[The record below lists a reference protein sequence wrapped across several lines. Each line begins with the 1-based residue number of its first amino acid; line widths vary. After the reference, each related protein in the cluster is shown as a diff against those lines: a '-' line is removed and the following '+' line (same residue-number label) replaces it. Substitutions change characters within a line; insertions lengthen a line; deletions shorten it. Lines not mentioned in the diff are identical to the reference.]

1 MILLVDNGSHYIK
14 ELSNTINVDHEVR
27 KPYEVKELEYDAVIL
42 SGRTKN
48 DNITNRDNIKIVRHC
63 NDNSIP
69 LLGICYGAEILA
81 LALGGTIRRLEKRIE
96 GYHEVII
103 TKNPLIDK
111 EKITV
116 FKSHKYVISKLPE
129 GFRSIGYSKN
139 SNNEIIIRDNIIGLQ
154 FHPEMSNDGMELL
167 SNLIERVLLLGV

>member
-1 MILLVDNGSHYIK
+1 MILLVDNGSLYIK
-14 ELSNTINVDHEVR
+14 ELSSAINVEHEVR
-27 KPYEVKELEYDAVIL
+27 KPYEVKELEYGAVIL

-48 DNITNRDNIKIVRHC
+48 DNITNIENIKIVRHC

-103 TKNPLIDK
+103 SKNPLIDK

-129 GFRSIGYSKN
+129 GFRSIGYSNN

-154 FHPEMSNDGMELL
+154 FHPEMSNDGKELL
-167 SNLIERVLLLGV
+167 SNLIERVL